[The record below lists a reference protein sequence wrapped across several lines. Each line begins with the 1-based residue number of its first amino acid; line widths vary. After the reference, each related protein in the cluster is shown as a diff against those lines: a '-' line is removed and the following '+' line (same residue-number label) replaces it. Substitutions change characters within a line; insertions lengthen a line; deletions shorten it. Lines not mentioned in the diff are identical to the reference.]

1 MTEADATTPAAT
13 GLLHKVRQAVIWR
26 SGSQI
31 VAQVI
36 AWTSTFLVIRV
47 LDPSDYG
54 LFAMTQVVLVLLN
67 VVNGYGMASALI
79 RAETVS
85 QRQLSQVLGLLL
97 LLNGALAAAQFIMA
111 PWAAAYYR
119 QPMVADL
126 LRVQSLLY
134 LATPFIALPHAIL
147 SRRMD
152 FKRPAQIRLVAAVA
166 GAATAL
172 ACAYAGMG
180 VWTLVA
186 APTMMFT
193 VEAIGMTWAAGFV
206 RPSFRFEGTWPLVRF
221 GGAMTLVQFFWF
233 LQSQADVF
241 IAGRALDPH
250 QLGLY
255 TTGVFLTQL
264 LASKFVPPLN
274 EVAFAAYSRIDGKSD
289 ATGSAFIKTV
299 RLILLVTLPAYAGLA
314 VVADP
319 FVTAV
324 LGTKWNEA
332 AALVPILALAM
343 SMLTLQIL
351 FAPATNALD
360 RPGVAL
366 RVSIAGGLILPCAF
380 LAGIGWG
387 VEGLAW
393 AWVGGMA
400 SLLLITATLSLPV
413 IRVTPRELVQAAT
426 PVAAAAGGMAVLVW
440 VSAQVLPPALPFVQL
455 ITLATVGVAAY
466 LALLALLAPS
476 RLREAW
482 ELVRY
487 RGTAEIGSQ
496 APA

>member
-1 MTEADATTPAAT
+1 
-13 GLLHKVRQAVIWR
+13 
-26 SGSQI
+26 
-31 VAQVI
+31 

-97 LLNGALAAAQFIMA
+97 LLNGALAAAQFIMS

-134 LATPFIALPHAIL
+134 LATPFMALPHAIL

-186 APTMMFT
+186 APMVMFT

-206 RPSFRFEGTWPLVRF
+206 RPSFRFQGTWPLVRF

-274 EVAFAAYSRIDGKSD
+274 EVAFAAYSRID
-289 ATGSAFIKTV
+289 
-299 RLILLVTLPAYAGLA
+299 
-314 VVADP
+314 
-319 FVTAV
+319 
-324 LGTKWNEA
+324 
-332 AALVPILALAM
+332 
-343 SMLTLQIL
+343 
-351 FAPATNALD
+351 
-360 RPGVAL
+360 
-366 RVSIAGGLILPCAF
+366 
-380 LAGIGWG
+380 
-387 VEGLAW
+387 
-393 AWVGGMA
+393 
-400 SLLLITATLSLPV
+400 
-413 IRVTPRELVQAAT
+413 
-426 PVAAAAGGMAVLVW
+426 
-440 VSAQVLPPALPFVQL
+440 
-455 ITLATVGVAAY
+455 
-466 LALLALLAPS
+466 
-476 RLREAW
+476 
-482 ELVRY
+482 
-487 RGTAEIGSQ
+487 
-496 APA
+496 